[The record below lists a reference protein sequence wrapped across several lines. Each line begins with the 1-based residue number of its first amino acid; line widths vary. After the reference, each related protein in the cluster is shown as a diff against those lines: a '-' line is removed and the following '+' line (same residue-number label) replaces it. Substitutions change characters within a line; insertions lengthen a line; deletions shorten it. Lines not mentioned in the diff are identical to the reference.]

1 MKTSRKRLV
10 IVLSAILFVGGI
22 IGFRYLGSLKTPPPR
37 NPDSGQAVMSL
48 RAGVASPGKH
58 PVEIPLQGRVAG
70 FDKVDLFSEVN
81 GLALSSTHPFK
92 EGVRYGR
99 GETLLQLDDREARL
113 ALQGQRASLLS
124 ALTQILPDLR
134 IDFPENYPAWQA
146 YAEKLDPEKA
156 LQPLPA
162 AASDRERYFLAARNI
177 QTQYYAIRSAEE
189 RLAKYRIT
197 APFDGSLTAVD
208 VQVGTLVRP
217 GQRIGQFLRLDS
229 YELETNVALA
239 DMRFVRIGQ
248 SVQLLSEDTGTRY
261 TGVIRRIGDQL
272 DPSTQMLPVFVSVS
286 GTGLREGMYLS
297 GSLKGAVEQAVFP
310 IPQDLLVNGT
320 RVWTIRDSTLHL
332 AEVETVRTGRETTLV
347 KGLQDG
353 DLFIRAVIPGIYEGM
368 KVNWTIE

>member
-1 MKTSRKRLV
+1 MNTSRNRLV
-10 IVLSAILFVGGI
+10 IVLSAILFVGSI

-37 NPDSGQAVMSL
+37 KPEAGQRALTL
-48 RAGVASPGKH
+48 RAGVVRPGSH

-81 GLALSSTHPFK
+81 GLALSSAHPFK
-92 EGVRYGR
+92 EGVRYAK

-113 ALQGQRASLLS
+113 ALQGQRAALLS

-134 IDFPENYPAWQA
+134 IDFAGNYPAWQA
-146 YAEKLDPEKA
+146 YAERLDPEKP

-162 AASDRERYFLAARNI
+162 PASDRERYFLAARNI

-189 RLAKYRIT
+189 RLAKYRIA
-197 APFDGSLTAVD
+197 APFDGSLTAAD

-248 SVQLLSEDTGTRY
+248 SVLLTSEDTGTRY
-261 TGVIRRIGDQL
+261 AGVIRRIGDQV
-272 DPSTQMLPVFVSVS
+272 DPATQMLPVFVSVS
-286 GTGLREGMYLS
+286 GPGLREGMYLS
-297 GSLKGAVEQAVFP
+297 GSVKGAVEQAVFP
-310 IPQDLLVNGT
+310 LPKDLLVNGT
-320 RVWTIRDSTLHL
+320 RVWTIRDSTLQL
-332 AEVETVRTGRETTLV
+332 QEVEPVRNSRETTLV
-347 KGLQDG
+347 RGLAEG
-353 DLFIRAVIPGIYEGM
+353 ELFIREVIPGMYEGM
-368 KVNWTIE
+368 KVTWTIE